1 MVTTTPSSIL
11 INKNKLICPEEK
23 MDKQSK
29 TKNKKQKMLS
39 NKELSVFCDQMSML
53 LKAGQTPEAGISLML
68 DDAESESAKQILLPM
83 ADVCNRGEPFPTA
96 VKASNVFPKYAI
108 DMIEIGNTSGKL
120 DEVLESL
127 ANHYDREEAIAQG
140 IRNAVTYP
148 FLIICMMMV
157 VILVLVMKVLPIF
170 QQVFIQL
177 GTEMTGF
184 SKGLLYFGNTL
195 TTYSALF
202 ITLLFIMVV
211 LYLFFSKIEIGR
223 HIFGK
228 FLAVFPLTAG
238 FYEKIAAGRFASGMA
253 IMKAAG
259 LDTDKSLDLA
269 EQLVDNSRLIE
280 KIQKCRQLMEGD
292 DDNEPISFSESLAK
306 TGIFSNMYS
315 KMVNIGFKSGAVDK
329 VFKKIANN
337 YDEEIDNSMTN
348 LLSILEPSLV
358 IILSV
363 IVCLILLSVIM
374 PLMGI
379 MSSIG

>member
-1 MVTTTPSSIL
+1 MTT
-11 INKNKLICPEEK
+11 
-23 MDKQSK
+23 K
-29 TKNKKQKMLS
+29 TKEAQKLKMLS
-39 NKELSVFCDQMSML
+39 NKELSVFCDQMAML

-83 ADVCNRGEPFPTA
+83 AEVCDRGEPFPVA

-127 ANHYDREEAIAQG
+127 ANHYDREESIAQG
-140 IRNAVTYP
+140 IRSAVTYP

-195 TTYSALF
+195 TTYSAIF
-202 ITLLFIMVV
+202 ITLLFIIVI
-211 LYLFFSKIEIGR
+211 LFLFFSKVERGKIL
-223 HIFGK
+223 FGK
-228 FLAVFPLTAG
+228 FLAVFPLTSG

-269 EQLVDNSRLIE
+269 EQLVDNPKLIA
-280 KIQKCRQLMEGD
+280 KIVSCRKLMEGD
-292 DDNEPISFSESLAK
+292 EENAPISFSESLAK

-329 VFKKIANN
+329 VFKKIADS

-348 LLSILEPSLV
+348 LLSVLEPSLV